1 MKHGLALG
9 FCAALLLAGC
19 GAASGLKP
27 AEGRSLPVAPYG
39 AKETPTP
46 AQLLKP
52 TNQERPMRSDE
63 VLTNSA
69 ERRSDEFSLP
79 PPN

>member
-9 FCAALLLAGC
+9 FCVALLLAGC
-19 GAASGLKP
+19 GAASSLKP

-52 TNQERPMRSDE
+52 TNQERPLRSDE

-69 ERRSDEFSLP
+69 
-79 PPN
+79 